1 MVGAG
6 QAGLSAAYFLPRFGI
21 TNPIVLDHNRGP
33 GGAWRLR
40 WPSLTLRSAN
50 HVHDLPGWGLR
61 DALGTDCDDIPA
73 ATGVAEYFGEYE
85 RRFGIDVRRPAHVAS
100 VTRAGDGFLVAGRGT
115 DGPFEYRAAAVINC
129 TGTWDSPFWPTVPGA
144 GSGASGPNG
153 SGAGSGASGPNR
165 SGAPSFRGAQLHAH
179 DYRTA
184 APFAGKRVAVVGA
197 GITAVQLL
205 LEISEVAQTRWF
217 TRREVQWDTTPFD
230 PDKGRRAVAR
240 VEERVRAG
248 LPPGSVVSV
257 TGLPMTEAMRRGIEA
272 GVLVRE
278 PMFRALTPD
287 GPLLADGTQVH
298 ADVILWCTGFR
309 YSMDHLAPLGLRSPG
324 GGIVMTGRLATQ
336 VAGEPRLHLLGY
348 GPSASTIGAN
358 RAGREAARAVAEVV
372 RGAVSGG

>member
-21 TNPIVLDHNRGP
+21 ENSLVLDHNTGP
-33 GGAWRLR
+33 GGAWRQR
-40 WPSLTLRSAN
+40 WPSLTLRAAN
-50 HVHDLPGWGLR
+50 RVHDLPGWGLQ

-73 ATGVAEYFGEYE
+73 STGIARYFGEYE
-85 RRFGIDVRRPAHVAS
+85 KRFGIDVHRPAHVAS
-100 VTRAGDGFLVAGRGT
+100 VSRCDDGFLVAGHGAE
-115 DGPFEYRAAAVINC
+115 GPFEHRTRAVINS
-129 TGTWDSPFWPTVPGA
+129 TGTWDSPFWPTVR
-144 GSGASGPNG
+144 GAS
-153 SGAGSGASGPNR
+153 
-165 SGAPSFRGAQLHAH
+165 SFRGVQLHAH

-184 APFAGKRVAVVGA
+184 EPFAGKTVAVVGA

-205 LEISEVAQTRWF
+205 LEIAQVADTLWF
-217 TRREVQWDTTPFD
+217 TRREVQWDATPFD

-257 TGLPMTEAMRRGIEA
+257 TGLPMTEAMRRGVET
-272 GVLVRE
+272 GVLVRQ
-278 PMFRALTPD
+278 PMFVSLTPD
-287 GPLLADGTQVH
+287 GPLLADGTQLH

-309 YSMDHLAPLGLRSPG
+309 YSMDHLAPLNLRSPG
-324 GGIVMTGRLATQ
+324 GGIVMTGRLATE

-358 RAGREAARAVAEVV
+358 RAGREAARAVAEAL
-372 RGAVSGG
+372 RGSDGSGEPGPGRVGDTPLA

>member
-21 TNPIVLDHNRGP
+21 ENSIVLDHNAGP
-33 GGAWRLR
+33 GGAWRQR

-50 HVHDLPGWGLR
+50 HVHDLPGWGLQ
-61 DALGTDCDDIPA
+61 DALGTECDDIPA
-73 ATGVAEYFGEYE
+73 ATGVAQYFGEYE
-85 RRFGIDVRRPAHVAS
+85 RRFDIDVHRPAHVAS
-100 VTRAGDGFLVAGRGT
+100 VSRCDEGYLVAGHGAE
-115 DGPFEYRAAAVINC
+115 GPFEYRAAAVINC
-129 TGTWDSPFWPTVPGA
+129 TGTWDRPFWPTVA
-144 GSGASGPNG
+144 
-153 SGAGSGASGPNR
+153 
-165 SGAPSFRGAQLHAH
+165 GAPSFRGTQLHAH

-184 APFAGKRVAVVGA
+184 EPFAGKRVAVVGA

-205 LEISEVAQTRWF
+205 LEIAEVAETAWF

-230 PDKGRRAVAR
+230 PGKGRRAVAR

-257 TGLPMTEAMRRGIEA
+257 TGLPMTDAMRRGIEA
-272 GVLVRE
+272 GVLVRR
-278 PMFRALTPD
+278 PMFASLSPD
-287 GPLLADGTQVH
+287 GPLLADGTLVP

-309 YSMDHLAPLGLRSPG
+309 YSMDHLAPLNLRSPG
-324 GGIVMTGRLATQ
+324 GGIVMTGRLATE

-372 RGAVSGG
+372 GGSGGSGGPGPGRVRETPLA